1 MKEKIKKKIKETSTT
16 LYGIGIVIHDG
27 VRLYLKKRKEML
39 EKQRG
44 RNGFDWA
51 RRIFRARKRAAWL
64 FKNAE
69 TF

>member
-1 MKEKIKKKIKETSTT
+1 MNII
-16 LYGIGIVIHDG
+16 YMDI
-27 VRLYLKKRKEML
+27 LKNVVDLCFKTNYNIAW
-39 EKQRG
+39 G

-69 TF
+69 IF